1 MKRLGFGLLLAS
13 LAISSTASAGEEDDA
28 KLITVRVL
36 DGAGAP
42 ITNAWVRLPQTE
54 GRRMVDEAGR
64 WQAKSIYELDGSERF
79 FTKGMVLDLTISAP
93 GYTSRSY
100 AYEVAKRRNLITVT
114 LEPMNLTILDEE
126 NDQDL
131 MIRWFQ
137 RTYVDD
143 AE

>member
-13 LAISSTASAGEEDDA
+13 LAFFTSALADDEDDA

-54 GRRMVDEAGR
+54 GRRMVDEVGR
-64 WQAKSIYELDGSERF
+64 WQAKSLYELDGRERF
-79 FTKGMVLDLTISAP
+79 FMKGMVLDLTISAP
-93 GYTSRSY
+93 GYTSR
-100 AYEVAKRRNLITVT
+100 AVGYEVRNRRNLVTVQ

-126 NDQDL
+126 NDEDL

-143 AE
+143 SE

>member
-13 LAISSTASAGEEDDA
+13 IAFFTPASAGDEEDA

-42 ITNAWVRLPQTE
+42 IPNAWVRLPQTE
-54 GRRMVDEAGR
+54 GRRMVDEVGR
-64 WQAKSIYELDGSERF
+64 WQAKSLYELDGRERF
-79 FTKGMVLDLTISAP
+79 FLKGMTLDLTISAP
-93 GYTSRSY
+93 GYTSRSV
-100 AYEVAKRRNLITVT
+100 AYEVRNRRNLITVQ
-114 LEPMNLTILDEE
+114 LDPMNLSILDEE
-126 NDQDL
+126 NDEDL